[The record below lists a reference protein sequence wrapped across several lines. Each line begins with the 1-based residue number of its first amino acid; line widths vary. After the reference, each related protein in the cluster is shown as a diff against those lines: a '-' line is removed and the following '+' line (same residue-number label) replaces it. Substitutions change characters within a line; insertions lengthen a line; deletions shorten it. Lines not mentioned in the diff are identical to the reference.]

1 MTTNTTEY
9 YQLSQF
15 PKIEDRN
22 TILNE
27 TTDDNKKI
35 DKALR
40 NHHNRLVVIE
50 EDKLK
55 IHSSINS
62 ITEKLNTDETQIEAN
77 RKAITDINNMS
88 DGTTILNKKI
98 SDIDEKVKTLEGS
111 TGDTT
116 NFATKDELNTVKTS
130 ITNIN
135 NMSDETT
142 ILNQKIS
149 GIEGSVGNLNSRVGT
164 IEGAFGNDYFATKD
178 ELNLVRDD
186 VNTNIIPNV
195 ADLTEKVNTNTQGI
209 AQNKS
214 DIDELKRKISVEAT
228 TTTITNIQGMPT
240 EISIG
245 NMQTLSFSV
254 SITATTTDTETL
266 ATGEFKLTFDKSNNM
281 FTIYASPSATLG
293 AHQVPYLVGTET
305 KYITV
310 TVKEYKNY
318 IVGFTPY
325 NNGMTKSVSC
335 IGNDRNIKAIGT
347 PLNSNGYGYYPELLS
362 SYSVDSTIGIGVERA
377 TRDGDYI
384 DAEEP
389 IMINSIL
396 QLRSGTLG
404 FSSIFGDY
412 RAWSDTD
419 RYDGNG
425 RPSWIET
432 RYLNAAEVGTNHKA
446 GYYAIGYIGGGK
458 SVKAEKSTSYNY
470 IITASNSTGTKTS
483 STTMTIEGIGE
494 GS

>member
-62 ITEKLNTDETQIEAN
+62 ITEKLNTDEQQIEAN
-77 RKAITDINNMS
+77 KKAITDINNMS

-98 SDIDEKVKTLEGS
+98 SDIDGRVKTIEENPGS
-111 TGDTT
+111 TVDTT
-116 NFATKDELNTVKTS
+116 NFATKDELNTLT
-130 ITNIN
+130 
-135 NMSDETT
+135 E
-142 ILNQKIS
+142 Q
-149 GIEGSVGNLNSRVGT
+149 
-164 IEGAFGNDYFATKD
+164 
-178 ELNLVRDD
+178 
-186 VNTNIIPNV
+186 VNTNTERINRQIEFNMAI
-195 ADLTEKVNTNTQGI
+195 ADLPQKVDTNTQGI

-214 DIDELKRKISVEAT
+214 DIDELKKKISTEAT

-325 NNGMTKSVSC
+325 NNGLTLTLSLNGNQANLLKPGLTKAAGSQPTLAD
-335 IGNDRNIKAIGT
+335 NALT
-347 PLNSNGYGYYPELLS
+347 PDTTTG
-362 SYSVDSTIGIGVERA
+362 IGIERA
-377 TRDGDYI
+377 TREGDYI
-384 DAEEP
+384 DADEP
-389 IMINSIL
+389 VMINSVL
-396 QLRSGTLG
+396 QKRTGTLA
-404 FSSIFGDY
+404 FDATFGNVQVGDWY
-412 RAWSDTD
+412 NNS
-419 RYDGNG
+419 
-425 RPSWIET
+425 SWIT
-432 RYLNAAEVGTNHKA
+432 TIKADSTEVGTTHKA
-446 GYYAIGYIGGGK
+446 GYYARACLGAGNK
-458 SVKAEKSTSYNY
+458 VSTENSTSYNY
-470 IITASNSTGTKTS
+470 IITATNSTGTKTASTVMTLEGVGVS
-483 STTMTIEGIGE
+483 S
-494 GS
+494 

>member
-40 NHHNRLVVIE
+40 NHHNRIVVLE

-62 ITEKLNTDETQIEAN
+62 ITEKLNTDEQQIEAN
-77 RKAITDINNMS
+77 KRAITDINNMS

-98 SDIDEKVKTLEGS
+98 SDIDEKVKTIEG
-111 TGDTT
+111 TTVDTT
-116 NFATKDELNTVKTS
+116 NFATKDELNTLTEQVNTNKTS
-130 ITNIN
+130 ISDIN
-135 NMSDETT
+135 NMSDLTT
-142 ILNQKIS
+142 TLNQEIS
-149 GIEGSVGNLNSRVGT
+149 HIGNTTESLKDRVST
-164 IEGAFGNDYFATKD
+164 LERDSANNNYATKG
-178 ELNLVRDD
+178 ELNTVK
-186 VNTNIIPNV
+186 
-195 ADLTEKVNTNTQGI
+195 EQVNTNTQGI

-214 DIDELKRKISVEAT
+214 DIDELKSKISTEAT

-325 NNGMTKSVSC
+325 NNGLTLTLSLN
-335 IGNDRNIKAIGT
+335 GNDKNMLKPGLTNASINQPTLADNALT
-347 PLNSNGYGYYPELLS
+347 P
-362 SYSVDSTIGIGVERA
+362 DTTTGIGVERA
-377 TRDGDYI
+377 SREGDYI
-384 DAEEP
+384 DADEP
-389 IMINSIL
+389 VVINSVL
-396 QLRSGTLG
+396 QKRTGTLA
-404 FSSIFGDY
+404 FNDTFGGINNFG
-412 RAWSDTD
+412 SL
-419 RYDGNG
+419 G
-425 RPSWIET
+425 PSWIAT
-432 RYLNAAEVGTNHKA
+432 IKASSAEVGTTHKA
-446 GYYAIGYIGGGK
+446 GYYTRACIGAGK
-458 SVKAEKSTSYNY
+458 KVSTENSTSYNY
-470 IITASNSTGTKTS
+470 IIMATNSTGTKTS
-483 STTMTIEGIGE
+483 STVMTIEGVGV
-494 GS
+494 SS

>member
-40 NHHNRLVVIE
+40 NHHNRIVVIE
-50 EDKLK
+50 EDKLR

-62 ITEKLNTDETQIEAN
+62 ITEKLNTDEKQIEAN
-77 RKAITDINNMS
+77 KKAITDINNMS

-98 SDIDEKVKTLEGS
+98 SDIDGRVKTIEGTTVDTTNFATKEQVNTNTQEIANLEGRV
-111 TGDTT
+111 TT
-116 NFATKDELNTVKTS
+116 LESDLGNNFATKDELNTS

-135 NMSDETT
+135 NMSDGTT
-142 ILNQKIS
+142 TLNTKIRN
-149 GIEGSVGNLNSRVGT
+149 IDVLLN
-164 IEGAFGNDYFATKD
+164 
-178 ELNLVRDD
+178 
-186 VNTNIIPNV
+186 NTVPHIQN
-195 ADLTEKVNTNTQGI
+195 LTEQVNTNTQGI

-214 DIDELKRKISVEAT
+214 DIDELKKKISVEAT

-266 ATGEFKLTFDKSNNM
+266 ATGEFKLTFDKSKNM

-318 IVGFTPY
+318 IVGFTTY
-325 NNGMTKSVSC
+325 NNGMSKSVSC
-335 IGNDRNIKAIGT
+335 GGNAKNLIAIGT
-347 PLNSNGYGYYPELLS
+347 PLNSKGYGYYPENLK

-377 TRDGDYI
+377 TREGDYI

-389 IMINSIL
+389 IMLNSIL

-446 GYYAIGYIGGGK
+446 GYYAIGYIGGGRG
-458 SVKAEKSTSYNY
+458 VKAENSTSYNY

>member
-50 EDKLK
+50 EDKLR

-62 ITEKLNTDETQIEAN
+62 ITEKLNTDEQQIEAN

-98 SDIDEKVKTLEGS
+98 SDIDGRVKTIEGS

-130 ITNIN
+130 ISDIN
-135 NMSDETT
+135 NMSDLTT
-142 ILNQKIS
+142 TLNTEIS
-149 GIEGSVGNLNSRVGT
+149 HIGGSVESLKERVTTLERDAGNN
-164 IEGAFGNDYFATKD
+164 NYATKG
-178 ELNLVRDD
+178 E
-186 VNTNIIPNV
+186 VNT
-195 ADLTEKVNTNTQGI
+195 LTEQVNTNTQGI

-214 DIDELKRKISVEAT
+214 DIDELKNKISTEAT
-228 TTTITNIQGMPT
+228 ITTITNIQGMPT

-325 NNGMTKSVSC
+325 NNGLTKSVSC
-335 IGNDRNIKAIGT
+335 SGNSNNITAIGT
-347 PLNSNGYGYYPELLS
+347 PLHSGCGYSPEQLT

-377 TRDGDYI
+377 TREGDYI

-389 IMINSIL
+389 IMLHSIL
-396 QLRSGTLG
+396 QLRSGTLE

-412 RAWSDTD
+412 QVDEDKGWIGHS
-419 RYDGNG
+419 
-425 RPSWIET
+425 SWIET
-432 RYLNAAEVGTNHKA
+432 RYLNDTEVSTNHKA

-458 SVKAEKSTSYNY
+458 DVKAEDSTSYNY
-470 IITASNSTGTKTS
+470 IITAANSRGDKTAS
-483 STTMTIEGIGE
+483 AELVLEGIGN
-494 GS
+494 GK

>member
-40 NHHNRLVVIE
+40 NHHNRIVVIE

-62 ITEKLNTDETQIEAN
+62 ITEKLNTDEQQIEAN
-77 RKAITDINNMS
+77 KRAITDINNMS

-98 SDIDEKVKTLEGS
+98 SDIDEKVKTIEG
-111 TGDTT
+111 TTVDTT

-130 ITNIN
+130 ISDIN

-178 ELNLVRDD
+178 ELNLVRNDITD
-186 VNTNIIPNV
+186 NATRIETNRQGI
-195 ADLTEKVNTNTQGI
+195 ETNRQGI

-214 DIDELKRKISVEAT
+214 DIDEIKRKISVEAT

-245 NMQTLSFSV
+245 NMQTLSFAV

-325 NNGMTKSVSC
+325 NNGLTLTLSLN
-335 IGNDRNIKAIGT
+335 GNDRNMLIPGLTTASVTQPTLANNALT
-347 PLNSNGYGYYPELLS
+347 P
-362 SYSVDSTIGIGVERA
+362 DTTTGIGVERA
-377 TRDGDYI
+377 SREGDYI
-384 DAEEP
+384 DADEP
-389 IMINSIL
+389 VVINSVL
-396 QLRSGTLG
+396 QKRTGTLA
-404 FSSIFGDY
+404 FNDTFGNIRTGD
-412 RAWSDTD
+412 WSD
-419 RYDGNG
+419 G
-425 RPSWIET
+425 PSWIT
-432 RYLNAAEVGTNHKA
+432 TIKAASTDVGTTHKA
-446 GYYAIGYIGGGK
+446 GYYTRACIGAGK
-458 SVKAEKSTSYNY
+458 KVSTENSTSYNY
-470 IITASNSTGTKTS
+470 IIMATNSTGTKTS
-483 STTMTIEGIGE
+483 STTMTIEGVGVD
-494 GS
+494 S

>member
-50 EDKLK
+50 EDKLR

-62 ITEKLNTDETQIEAN
+62 ITEKLNTDEQQIEAN
-77 RKAITDINNMS
+77 KKAITDINNMS

-98 SDIDEKVKTLEGS
+98 SDIDEKVKTLEG
-111 TGDTT
+111 TTVDTT
-116 NFATKDELNTVKTS
+116 NFATKDELNTLTEQVNTNKTS
-130 ITNIN
+130 ITDIN
-135 NMSDETT
+135 NMSDLTT
-142 ILNQKIS
+142 PLNTEIFYI
-149 GIEGSVGNLNSRVGT
+149 GGSIGSLKDRVSTLERDAGNN
-164 IEGAFGNDYFATKD
+164 NYATKG
-178 ELNLVRDD
+178 ELNTVKEQVD
-186 VNTNIIPNV
+186 
-195 ADLTEKVNTNTQGI
+195 TNTQGI

-214 DIDELKRKISVEAT
+214 DIDELKKKISTEAT

-325 NNGMTKSVSC
+325 NNGMSKSVSC
-335 IGNDRNIKAIGT
+335 TGNAKNLKAIGT
-347 PLNSNGYGYYPELLS
+347 PLNSKGYGYYPENLT

-377 TRDGDYI
+377 TREGDYI

-389 IMINSIL
+389 IMLNSIL

-412 RAWSDTD
+412 QAANSDTD
-419 RYDGNG
+419 DGWV
-425 RPSWIET
+425 RQSWIET
-432 RYLNAAEVGTNHKA
+432 RYLNAAEVSTNHKA
-446 GYYAIGYIGGGK
+446 GYYAIGYIGGGRG
-458 SVKAEKSTSYNY
+458 VKAANSTSYNY
-470 IITASNSTGTKTS
+470 IITASNSTGTKTA

>member
-40 NHHNRLVVIE
+40 NHHNRIVVIE

-62 ITEKLNTDETQIEAN
+62 ITEKLNTDEQQIEAN
-77 RKAITDINNMS
+77 KRAITDINNMS

-98 SDIDEKVKTLEGS
+98 SDIDEKVKTLEG
-111 TGDTT
+111 TTVDTT

-130 ITNIN
+130 ISDIN

-142 ILNQKIS
+142 TLNEKIS
-149 GIEGSVGNLNSRVGT
+149 DIDGSVGILSSRVGT
-164 IEGAFGNDYFATKD
+164 IEGTLSSNSFVTRSEIIYVRNDIA
-178 ELNLVRDD
+178 N
-186 VNTNIIPNV
+186 NTEQINTV
-195 ADLTEKVNTNTQGI
+195 KEQVNTNTQGI

-214 DIDELKRKISVEAT
+214 DIDELKKKISTEAT

-325 NNGMTKSVSC
+325 NNGMSKSVSC
-335 IGNDRNIKAIGT
+335 GGNSKNLIAIGT
-347 PLNSNGYGYYPELLS
+347 PLYSTGYGYYPEHLT

-377 TRDGDYI
+377 TREGDYI

-389 IMINSIL
+389 IMLNSIL

-404 FSSIFGDY
+404 FSGIFGDY
-412 RAWSDTD
+412 QAGVNDTD
-419 RYDGNG
+419 GGWG

-432 RYLNAAEVGTNHKA
+432 RYLNAAEVSTNHKA
-446 GYYAIGYIGGGK
+446 GYYAIGYIGGGHG
-458 SVKAEKSTSYNY
+458 VKAENSTSYNY
-470 IITASNSTGTKTS
+470 IITASNSTGTKTA
-483 STTMTIEGIGE
+483 STVMTLEGIGN
-494 GS
+494 GD

>member
-40 NHHNRLVVIE
+40 NHHNRIVVIE

-98 SDIDEKVKTLEGS
+98 SDIDGRVKTIEG
-111 TGDTT
+111 TTVDTT
-116 NFATKDELNTVKTS
+116 NFATKEQVNTNTQEIANLEGRVTTLEGTTVDT
-130 ITNIN
+130 TNF
-135 NMSDETT
+135 
-142 ILNQKIS
+142 
-149 GIEGSVGNLNSRVGT
+149 V
-164 IEGAFGNDYFATKD
+164 TKD
-178 ELNLVRDD
+178 EFNPVRDD
-186 VNTNIIPNV
+186 VYTNIIPNV
-195 ADLTEKVNTNTQGI
+195 TDLREQVNTNTQGI

-214 DIDELKRKISVEAT
+214 DIDEIKKKISVEAT

-325 NNGMTKSVSC
+325 NNGLTLTLSLNGNQDNWLNPGLTKASAYQPSLK
-335 IGNDRNIKAIGT
+335 NNPLT
-347 PLNSNGYGYYPELLS
+347 PDTTTG
-362 SYSVDSTIGIGVERA
+362 IGIERA
-377 TRDGDYI
+377 SREGDYI
-384 DAEEP
+384 DADEP
-389 IMINSIL
+389 VMINSVL
-396 QLRSGTLG
+396 QKRTGTLAFNATFG
-404 FSSIFGDY
+404 NIKVGDY
-412 RAWSDTD
+412 G
-419 RYDGNG
+419 YNN
-425 RPSWIET
+425 PSWIAT
-432 RYLNAAEVGTNHKA
+432 IKASSDEVGTTHKA
-446 GYYAIGYIGGGK
+446 GYYTRACIGAGNK
-458 SVKAEKSTSYNY
+458 VSTADSTSYNY

-483 STTMTIEGIGE
+483 STTMTIEGVGV

>member
-50 EDKLK
+50 EDKSR

-77 RKAITDINNMS
+77 KKAITDINNMS
-88 DGTTILNKKI
+88 DGTTILNEKI
-98 SDIDEKVKTLEGS
+98 SDIDGRVKTLEENPG
-111 TGDTT
+111 TTVDTT
-116 NFATKDELNTVKTS
+116 NFATKDELNTLTEQVNTNKSDIDEKMSTQGTINM
-130 ITNIN
+130 ITNKAIDDIN
-135 NMSDETT
+135 NMTNGYS
-142 ILNQKIS
+142 ILNK
-149 GIEGSVGNLNSRVGT
+149 T
-164 IEGAFGNDYFATKD
+164 
-178 ELNLVRDD
+178 
-186 VNTNIIPNV
+186 VN
-195 ADLTEKVNTNTQGI
+195 A
-209 AQNKS
+209 NKS
-214 DIDELKRKISVEAT
+214 DIDELKKKISVEAT

-245 NMQTLSFSV
+245 NMQTLAFSV
-254 SITATTTDTETL
+254 TITATTTDTETL

-325 NNGMTKSVSC
+325 NNGLTVTLSLN
-335 IGNDRNIKAIGT
+335 GNDKNMLIPGLTTA
-347 PLNSNGYGYYPELLS
+347 
-362 SYSVDSTIGIGVERA
+362 SVTQPTLANNALKPDTTTGIGVERA
-377 TRDGDYI
+377 SREGDYI
-384 DAEEP
+384 DADEP
-389 IMINSIL
+389 VVINSVL
-396 QLRSGTLG
+396 QKRTGPLSFNDT
-404 FSSIFGDY
+404 FGNIRTGD
-412 RAWSDTD
+412 WSD
-419 RYDGNG
+419 G
-425 RPSWIET
+425 PSWIT
-432 RYLNAAEVGTNHKA
+432 TIKAASTEVGTTHKA
-446 GYYAIGYIGGGK
+446 GYYTRACIGAGK
-458 SVKAEKSTSYNY
+458 KVSTTNSTSFNY
-470 IITASNSTGTKTS
+470 IIMATNSTGTKTS
-483 STTMTIEGIGE
+483 STVMTIEGVGVN
-494 GS
+494 S